1 MNTKSSRWLYFSRE
15 LSNFSRVFF
24 FLSNF
29 FLILNSEL
37 KQYVDS
43 IFIFIIPLNLIII
56 VIKQVVRKLSGLK

>member
-15 LSNFSRVFF
+15 LSYFSRVFF

-43 IFIFIIPLNLIII
+43 IFILIIPLNLIII